1 MRTETAPVVRLVDY
15 RPSDFLIDRVELDVR
30 LHPSETRIKAIL
42 SIRPNPAGRADAP
55 LILDGDELRLL
66 DLAVDGTALPPD
78 AFAATPQNL
87 TLFDP
92 PRAPFRLTIETVVDP
107 SANTKLMGLYR
118 SGGVYCTQCEAEGFR
133 RITYFLDRPDV
144 LSVYTTRIEAEAGE
158 APVLLGNGNPV
169 AAGAIPGTSR
179 HFAVWED
186 PHPKPAYLFAI
197 VGGRLDR
204 VAEPYRTADGRD
216 AEIAVYVEPGKSE
229 RAAFA
234 LDALRRSMRWDER
247 VFGRNYDLD
256 VFNVVAVSD
265 FNMGAMENKGLNI
278 FNDKYVLASPQ
289 TATDTDYANIEAI
302 IAHEYFHN
310 WTGNRIT
317 CRDWFQLCLKEGLT
331 VFRDQEFSADERS
344 RAVQRIGD
352 VRTLRA
358 RQFPEDAGPLSHPV
372 RPTEYREINNF
383 YTATVYEKGAEIIRM
398 LKSHIGAADFA
409 RGMNLYF
416 ERCDGTAAT
425 VEEFLACFAE
435 ASGRDLSHF
444 ARWYAQA
451 GTPRVVVSGT
461 YDAGGRT
468 YRLDLAQSTAP
479 TPGQPLK
486 EPVVI
491 PVALGLVAEDGG
503 RLDAHSPRVRDDGV
517 FVLDRA
523 SDSILFSDVA
533 SRPVPS
539 VFRGLSAPV
548 RVALDLSDADLLT
561 LLRHDTDPFNRWQAG
576 QSLATRL
583 LVRLA
588 GVSRPDGAEAEGLAQ
603 ALLAFLR
610 GNAEADPAFAAQVL
624 SLPSEAE
631 IAQEIA
637 ADVDPD
643 AIHRARKAV
652 RAHVGGALRGE
663 LMRLRDALASSAPYS
678 PDAASAGRRSLR
690 NMALELIAA
699 GDSGAGAGLVAAQ
712 YRDADNMTDRLAAL
726 AVNAGLPPS
735 AEREALFQDFYD
747 RYRAEPL
754 VLDKWFAI
762 QAAMPEDGTLERVLR
777 LMNDPA
783 FSITNPNRVRSLV
796 GSFALNNA
804 TQFHRADGRGYAFLA
819 DMVVALDGTNPQV
832 AARLLTA
839 FGTWRT
845 MSAERRQGAE
855 AALRRVASKPDL
867 SPDVSD
873 IVHRSLG

>member
-1 MRTETAPVVRLVDY
+1 MRTETPPVVRLVDY
-15 RPSDFLIDRVELDVR
+15 RPSDFLIDRVELDIR
-30 LHPSETRIKAIL
+30 LHPSEARVTATL
-42 SIRPNPAGRADAP
+42 SIRPNPEGRPDAP
-55 LILDGDELRLL
+55 LSLDGDELRLL
-66 DLAVDGTALPPD
+66 SAALDGPPLPPG
-78 AFAATPQNL
+78 AYAATPGNL

-92 PRAPFRLTIETVVDP
+92 PRGPFRLTVETQVDP

-118 SGGVYCTQCEAEGFR
+118 SSGVYCTQCEAEGFR

-144 LSVYTTRIEAEAGE
+144 LSVYTTRIEADADE

-169 AAGAIPGTSR
+169 AAGRIEGTNR

-204 VAEPYRTADGRD
+204 VAEPYRTANGRD
-216 AEIAVYVEPGKSE
+216 VEIAVYVEPGKAD

-278 FNDKYVLASPQ
+278 FNDKYVLASPG

-358 RQFPEDAGPLSHPV
+358 RQFPEDAGPLAHPV

-383 YTATVYEKGAEIIRM
+383 YTATVYEKGAEIVRM
-398 LKSHIGAADFA
+398 LKSLIGEADFA
-409 RGMNLYF
+409 RGMDLFF

-435 ASGRDLSHF
+435 ASGRDLAHF

-451 GTPRVVVSGT
+451 GTPRVVVSGA
-461 YDAGGRT
+461 YDPGART
-468 YRLDLAQSTAP
+468 YRLDLAQATAP

-491 PVALGLVAEDGG
+491 PVALGLVAADGSA
-503 RLDAHSPRVRDDGV
+503 LDAASPRVREDGV

-548 RVALDLSDADLLT
+548 RVALDLSDDDLLT

-583 LVRLA
+583 LVRLSQTA
-588 GVSRPDGAEAEGLAQ
+588 EPDGGESEGLAG
-603 ALLAFLR
+603 ALLAFLQE
-610 GNAEADPAFAAQVL
+610 NAEADPAFAAQVL
-624 SLPSEAE
+624 ALPSEAE
-631 IAQEIA
+631 IAGEIG

-652 RAHVGGALRGE
+652 RAHVGRVLAGE
-663 LMRLRDALASSAPYS
+663 LARLREALASSAPYS
-678 PDAASAGRRSLR
+678 PDAGSAGRRSLR
-690 NMALELIAA
+690 NMALELIAVGDPETGSRAVADQYA
-699 GDSGAGAGLVAAQ
+699 G
-712 YRDADNMTDRLAAL
+712 ADNMTDRLAAL
-726 AVNAGLPPS
+726 AVNAHLPPS
-735 AEREALFQDFYD
+735 PEREALFARFYEA
-747 RYRAEPL
+747 YRSEPL

-762 QAAMPEDGTLERVLR
+762 QAAMPENGTLERVLR
-777 LMNDPA
+777 LMDDPA
-783 FSITNPNRVRSLV
+783 FAITNPNRVRALV

-804 TQFHRADGRGYAFLA
+804 TGFHRADGAGYAFLA
-819 DMVVALDGTNPQV
+819 DMVLALDGTNPQV

-845 MSAERRQGAE
+845 MSAERRAGAE
-855 AALRRVASKPDL
+855 AALRRVAAKPSL